1 MRLCRFN
8 AGRLGLVQGPCGR
21 NGANEPKDTHGQEV
35 IDVTEVLQALPPHRY
50 PFPQHDLFIE
60 ALPDLMPRIAALAL
74 APNAQRHRLHE
85 LQLHSPVATPGKIV
99 GAPINYKAHVEESK
113 ADAGIGHGRQIT
125 SIADWGMFLKANTSL
140 VGQSGQVQLRFPERR
155 NDHELEL
162 GVVIGKRCHQVSAK
176 DALSHV
182 AGYTVALDMTVRGP
196 EFACFRKS
204 VDSYAVLGPW
214 LVTADELPDPGQ
226 LDIWLK
232 VNGDIR
238 QQSNTRHMVYDVARL
253 IEFTSAF
260 YTLMPGDVIMTGT
273 PEGVGRVQPGDL
285 IEAHIDQVGDLSIRV
300 AAHYA

>member
-8 AGRLGLVQGPCGR
+8 GGRLGLVQG
-21 NGANEPKDTHGQEV
+21 QEV
-35 IDVTEVLQALPPHRY
+35 IDVSEVMQTLPPQRY
-50 PFPQHDLFIE
+50 PFPQHDVFIE
-60 ALPDLMPRIAALAL
+60 ALPELRPLIDALARSSSQRYKL
-74 APNAQRHRLHE
+74 ADLRMD
-85 LQLHSPVATPGKIV
+85 SPVPTPGKIV

-140 VGQSGQVQLRFPERR
+140 VGASGEVQLRFADRR
-155 NDHELEL
+155 NDHEVEL
-162 GVVIGKRCHQVSAK
+162 GVVIGKRCHKVSAK

-182 AGYTVALDMTVRGP
+182 AAYTVALDMTVRGP

-214 LVTADELPDPGQ
+214 LVTADEIGDPGN
-226 LDIWLK
+226 LDLWLK
-232 VNGDIR
+232 VNGEIR

-273 PEGVGRVQPGDL
+273 PEGVGPVQPGDL
-285 IEAHIDQVGDLSIRV
+285 IEAHIAQVGDLSIRV
-300 AAHYA
+300 AADYA